1 MIEFYNLLP
10 ELKLGLGDV
19 FKPELEQILF
29 YFNNERVWTK
39 LVYTVSSGKESE
51 EVDLSFIVD
60 DSEPVFT
67 VGNSLN
73 QNKLIF
79 MNMNNMTLLM
89 AIGDA
94 FTQEGIDKILEGLDL

>member
-1 MIEFYNLLP
+1 MIESYNLLP
-10 ELKLGLGDV
+10 ELKLELGDV

-51 EVDLSFIVD
+51 EGDLSFIVD
-60 DSEPVFT
+60 DTEPTFSVE
-67 VGNSLN
+67 NSLE

-79 MNMNNMTLLM
+79 MKMDNMTLLM

-94 FTQEGIDKILEGLDL
+94 FTESGIEQLID

>member
-1 MIEFYNLLP
+1 MRESHNLLP
-10 ELKLGLGDV
+10 ELKLEFGEV

-29 YFNNERVWTK
+29 YFKDEKVWTK
-39 LVYTVSSGKESE
+39 LVYSESSGIESE
-51 EVDLSFIVD
+51 EGDLSFIVD
-60 DSEPVFT
+60 DSGPIFT
-67 VGNSLN
+67 VENSLD

-94 FTQEGIDKILEGLDL
+94 FTELGIEQLID